1 MPQVKREH
9 YRALADYYVAL
20 PLATT
25 GPALQL
31 TARAAETFQVLSL
44 KCLKMSLVS
53 IKHVFHLQFL
63 HDLSGQD
70 EADRPAV
77 PRSGQQRKYLGK
89 AHLREALLMHEEAL
103 RVNRWI
109 VNSAANRLIG
119 EVVQS
124 RRRPLLG
131 PSPG

>member
-25 GPALQL
+25 GPGLQL
-31 TARAAETFQVLSL
+31 TARAAETFQVLPL
-44 KCLKMSLVS
+44 KCLKISLVL

-103 RVNRWI
+103 RVNR
-109 VNSAANRLIG
+109 
-119 EVVQS
+119 
-124 RRRPLLG
+124 
-131 PSPG
+131 

>member
-31 TARAAETFQVLSL
+31 TARAAETFQVLPL
-44 KCLKMSLVS
+44 KCLKRSVNN
-53 IKHVFHLQFL
+53 KACFHLQFL

-103 RVNRWI
+103 RVNR
-109 VNSAANRLIG
+109 
-119 EVVQS
+119 
-124 RRRPLLG
+124 
-131 PSPG
+131 